1 MDAEILFYLAATQK
15 WSAFYLSKGIYLEK
29 AFMEYTFE
37 SALCKIKKKKSF
49 AFLKIK
55 RWVEEVFLQ
64 QAVPRNKQVLV
75 CEEI

>member
-37 SALCKIKKKKSF
+37 SALCKIKKKFCLFK
-49 AFLKIK
+49 
-55 RWVEEVFLQ
+55 
-64 QAVPRNKQVLV
+64 NKKMSGRGFSSTGSP
-75 CEEI
+75 